1 MDDAQ
6 RDALSFQPSPATSI
20 GIELEIQIVDRDSGD
35 LVPGAVPILK
45 LCKQVGIPGVS
56 SEFMQSMIEIK
67 TGVCANV
74 SELADQIHPLARSV
88 RTLAT
93 SLGYDLALSGTHPFA
108 RASANAI
115 FPAQRYE
122 RIRERLGWIAVN
134 DLIFGLHVHVGVP
147 NGDVAIGLVNALVQY
162 LPHLLALSANSPFWQ
177 GVDTGLASFRAAFYG
192 LLPRSGVPPYFGHW
206 KDFRSYMQVM
216 FGSGAIQSLKD
227 IYWDI
232 RPRPDYGTIEF
243 RIFDAAPTLAASLS
257 LAALTR
263 SLVIATSRR
272 LAEHPQLCRGD
283 RRKQWMALEN
293 KWSAIRYGLQGT
305 YLRTPSGKRRSLGH
319 DTAELIERLLPVARE
334 SGDDRFLRQ
343 LLPIEKLE
351 IGADL
356 QRRTYR
362 ETGDWRTLMQGLRCR
377 LADELA
383 VAP

>member
-1 MDDAQ
+1 MDSAQ
-6 RDALSFQPSPATSI
+6 RDALSFQSSPTTSI
-20 GIELEIQIVDRDSGD
+20 GIELEIQILDHETGD
-35 LVPGAVPILK
+35 LVPGAVPMLN
-45 LCKQVGIPGVS
+45 LCKQQSIAGVS

-74 SELADQIHPLARSV
+74 GELSQQIHPLARRV

-93 SLGYDLALSGTHPFA
+93 SLGYDLALSGTHPFG

-115 FPAQRYE
+115 FPSERYE
-122 RIRERLGWIAVN
+122 RIRERLGWVAAN
-134 DLIFGLHVHVGVP
+134 ELIFGLHVHVGVP
-147 NGDVAIGLVNALVQY
+147 NGDVAIGLMNALVQY

-177 GVDTGLASFRAAFYG
+177 GADTGLASFRAAYYG
-192 LLPRSGVPPYFGHW
+192 LMPRSGVPPYFGRW

-216 FGSGAIQSLKD
+216 FGSGAIGSLKD

-232 RPRPDYGTIEF
+232 RPRPDYGTIEL
-243 RIFDAAPTLAASLS
+243 RVFDAPPTLAMTLA

-263 SLVIATSRR
+263 SLVIETSRR

-293 KWSAIRYGLQGT
+293 KWSAIRYGLQAT

-351 IGADL
+351 IGSDL
-356 QRRTYR
+356 QRRAYR
-362 ETGDWRTLMQGLRCR
+362 ETGDWRALMQSLRGR

-383 VAP
+383 MTA